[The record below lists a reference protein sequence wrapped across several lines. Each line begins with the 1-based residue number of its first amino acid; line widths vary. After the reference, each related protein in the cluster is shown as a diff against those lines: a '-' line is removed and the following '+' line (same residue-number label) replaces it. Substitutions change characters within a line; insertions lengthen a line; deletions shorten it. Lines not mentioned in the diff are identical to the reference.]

1 MLSTN
6 SISPNG
12 QVSKAEIGFEV
23 FPSGPCATEA
33 DSLLRSLEGVVHII
47 FDPAVRRLAVLFDP
61 TKVDIP
67 CILSILEPFGLKP
80 RVISVICPMKGVVC
94 KA

>member
-1 MLSTN
+1 MLLSNLTD
-6 SISPNG
+6 PNG
-12 QVSKAEIGFEV
+12 QVSKAESGFEV
-23 FPSGPCATEA
+23 FPF
-33 DSLLRSLEGVVHII
+33 DS
-47 FDPAVRRLAVLFDP
+47 AVRRLAVLFDP

-67 CILSILEPFGLKP
+67 CILSTLEPFGLKP